1 MKKILITGICGTV
14 GIELAKYYL
23 DRGFYVIGI
32 DINENEMVILEK
44 SLKNKN
50 LKLVP
55 FDFASEDTINLIETE
70 EPSLIIHG
78 AVMKNTKYNE
88 IYRNYYHK
96 VNVRNTLKFIYSVLN
111 FSFIKRFIFLSSDEA
126 YNPINCFGKDK
137 LEIEEIIKY
146 INVKEIILQAIRFP
160 FIIES
165 EGSVY
170 HIFRNQAKNNI
181 SLTVTHKDIKKIA
194 TSIEK
199 FVYTWDKFDKTV
211 YENGVFNFDIG
222 EKISIYDLAL
232 NIIKD
237 LDSTS
242 RIVISGLREGEVL
255 NRNIDKKN
263 ELKVYDTIFKIN

>member
-32 DINENEMVILEK
+32 DINENEMIILEK

-165 EGSVY
+165 KGSVY

>member
-55 FDFASEDTINLIETE
+55 FDFASEDTINLIEIE

-165 EGSVY
+165 KGSVY

>member
-165 EGSVY
+165 KGSVY
-170 HIFRNQAKNNI
+170 HIFRNQAKYNI